1 MGRVVDDLKA
11 FVNGQNYRVQAVLGS
26 HKATKRGQDGVIM
39 RTWAPRAKSVCV
51 VGDFN
56 NWDKKK
62 NPMKKDERF
71 GVWEAF
77 IPGLSEYCVYK
88 YIVEGKNGKSCMK
101 SDPFAFHF
109 ETPPANASKFV
120 DICGFKWSDAKWLEQ
135 RRGKNHFQLP
145 MNIYEMHMGSWRKY
159 GDGNTFDYDKTA
171 DELIPYLKDMGYT
184 HVEIMPVTEYPYD
197 GSWGYQVT
205 GYFAPTSRYGTPHQ
219 FMSFVNKM
227 HKAGL
232 GVILDWV
239 PAHFPKDAHGLY
251 EYDGTACFEYED
263 PLKNEHKNWGTRVFD
278 FGRPEVRSFLIS
290 SALFWIEQYH
300 LDGIRIDAVA
310 SMLYLDYDRQGGQW
324 RPNKNGGNENL
335 EVVEFLQKLN
345 QAILTAHPDVLM
357 IAEESTAWPLVTK
370 PPHMGGLGF
379 NFKWNMG
386 WMNDMLNYTSL
397 DPIHRAFHH
406 DKITFSMFYAFSE
419 NYILPVSH
427 DEVVHG
433 KCSLINKMPGGYG
446 QKFAGLRVFLGMMMS
461 HPGKKLLFMGTEFG
475 QMIEWNFSQELD
487 WVLLKYPSHSGIF
500 SYVKALNHFYL
511 KNPPMWQIEDS
522 WDGYKWIVP
531 DDSTQNIVVFRRM
544 DEKGATVVVVCNFSP
559 VKRESYRFGVP
570 DARSYTEAFTS
581 DAVEY
586 GGTGVSNGTVKCEK
600 ISSHGFDKSIAV
612 TVPPL
617 SALWFKPVALKTA
630 AGAPKTAA
638 AKKKPAKPAKSQHH
652 T

>member
-1 MGRVVDDLKA
+1 MGRLTDDLKA
-11 FVNGQNYRVQAVLGS
+11 FIHGHNYRIQAVLGS
-26 HKATKRGQDGVIM
+26 HKATKRGRGGVVM
-39 RTWAPRAKSVCV
+39 RTWAPRAESVSV

-56 NWDKKK
+56 NWDKTK

-77 IPGLSEYCVYK
+77 IPGLQEYSTYK
-88 YIVEGKNGKSCMK
+88 YIIEGEDGKCCMK
-101 SDPFAFHF
+101 TDPYAFHF

-120 DICGFKWSDAKWLEQ
+120 DIGGFKWSDAKWLLK
-135 RRGKNHFQLP
+135 RRETNHFQSP

-159 GDGNTFDYDKTA
+159 KDGNTFGYEKTA
-171 DELIPYLKDMGYT
+171 DEIIPYLKDMGYT
-184 HVEIMPVTEYPYD
+184 HVEIMPISEYPYD

-219 FMSFVNKM
+219 FMSFVNKL
-227 HKAGL
+227 HKAGI

-251 EYDGTACFEYED
+251 EYDGGPCYEYAD
-263 PLKNEHKNWGTRVFD
+263 PLKNEHQNWGTRIFD
-278 FGRPEVRSFLIS
+278 FARPEVRSFLIS
-290 SALFWIEQYH
+290 SALFWIEEYH

-310 SMLYLDYDRQGGQW
+310 SMLYLDYDKHNGRW
-324 RPNKNGGNENL
+324 RPNKHGGNENL
-335 EVVEFLQKLN
+335 EAVEFLQNLN
-345 QAILTAHPDVLM
+345 EAVLTKHPDVLM

-370 PPHMGGLGF
+370 PPHAGGLGF

-419 NYILPVSH
+419 NYILPISH

-433 KCSLINKMPGGYG
+433 KCSLINKMPGEYD

-475 QMIEWNFSQELD
+475 QMIEWNYKEELD
-487 WVLLKYPSHSGIF
+487 WVLLKYPSHSGLR

-531 DDSTQNIVVFRRM
+531 DDSMQNIVVFRRM
-544 DEKGATVVVVCNFSP
+544 DEKGGTVVIACNFSP
-559 VKRESYRFGVP
+559 VKRENYRFGVP
-570 DARSYTEAFTS
+570 DAKSYTEAFTS

-586 GGTGVSNGTVKCEK
+586 GGTGVTNGTVKCEK
-600 ISSHGFDKSIAV
+600 IPSHGFLKSISV

-617 SALWFKPVALKTA
+617 SAIWFKPVALKKEPA
-630 AGAPKTAA
+630 APKKAA
-638 AKKKPAKPAKSQHH
+638 AKKKPEK